1 MSRLEINS
9 YGKINLALD
18 VIKRRED
25 NYHEINTIMQSIDLK
40 DRLIIEDYKEG
51 EVIIQSNVDTLPSME
66 DNLVYKAYK
75 ILSNKFNIK
84 RGVKVYIEKNIPM
97 GAGLAGGSGNAASML
112 KGLNTLW
119 NLGLSE
125 KELIDI
131 GVNIG
136 ADVPFCIKG
145 GTCIAKG
152 IGEKLTSTESFKGK
166 DILICNPGI
175 NISTKDAY
183 EILKLDDNRI
193 DIDSLARCI
202 ESNDLYGMKDFVK
215 NKMEEGIFKL
225 FPEIGEI
232 KEKLVDLGA
241 VFALMSGSGSTVFGV
256 FDSKEKMNYAKNILE
271 KEVKLVIACKTL

>member
-75 ILSNKFNIK
+75 ILSDKFNIK

-152 IGEKLTSTESFKGK
+152 IGEKLTSIESFKGK